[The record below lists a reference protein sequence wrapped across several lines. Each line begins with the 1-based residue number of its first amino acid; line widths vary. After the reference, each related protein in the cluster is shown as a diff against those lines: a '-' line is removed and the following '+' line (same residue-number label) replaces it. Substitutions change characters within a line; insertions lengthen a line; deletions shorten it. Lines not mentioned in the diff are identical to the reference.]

1 MTESELGAWMAYLKA
16 THLLERRVE
25 EQLKAD
31 SGLTHA
37 HYEILAKLSASPDRQ
52 LRMTDLARKLVVSK
66 SGLTYQIGQLEK
78 RGLVERTACPS
89 DERGV
94 LAVLT
99 GEGMRCLEK
108 TAPGHVAVVRA
119 FLIDQ
124 LTPDELETMT
134 RIMSK
139 AAAAMAEDAGNAA
152 EEKGRGG
159 RLPRTV
165 PPPDT
170 RPGGSP
176 FGPSPD
182 GRGHSP
188 RSRGSSIRTDA

>member
-1 MTESELGAWMAYLKA
+1 MTDTPWLSEAEMSAWMAYLTA
-16 THLLERRVE
+16 SHLLERRIE

-37 HYEILAKLSASPDRQ
+37 QYEILAKLSAAPGRRM
-52 LRMTDLARKLVVSK
+52 RMTELARSAVVSK
-66 SGLTYQIGQLEK
+66 SGLTYQIGRLEK
-78 RGLVERTACPS
+78 RGLVARAACPS

-99 GEGMRCLEK
+99 DRGMSCLEK

-124 LTPDELETMT
+124 LTPEELAGMT

-139 AAAAMAEDAGNAA
+139 AAAVMASPYGDDPTGMTGRTSTTGMTSTAGTGVA
-152 EEKGRGG
+152 G
-159 RLPRTV
+159 V
-165 PPPDT
+165 
-170 RPGGSP
+170 
-176 FGPSPD
+176 
-182 GRGHSP
+182 
-188 RSRGSSIRTDA
+188 

>member
-1 MTESELGAWMAYLKA
+1 MADTRWLTESELGAWMAYLRA

-37 HYEILAKLSASPDRQ
+37 HYEILAKLSASPGGQ
-52 LRMTDLARKLVVSK
+52 LRMTDLARKVVVSK
-66 SGLTYQIGQLEK
+66 SGLTYQVGQLEK
-78 RGLVERTACPS
+78 RGLVERADCPS

-99 GEGMRCLEK
+99 DEGTRCLEK

-124 LTPDELETMT
+124 LTPEELETMT

-139 AAAAMAEDAGNAA
+139 ATAAMAAAPEGAPGGKADTARADGRKAGGKKTK
-152 EEKGRGG
+152 KGR
-159 RLPRTV
+159 PA
-165 PPPDT
+165 
-170 RPGGSP
+170 S
-176 FGPSPD
+176 
-182 GRGHSP
+182 
-188 RSRGSSIRTDA
+188 A

>member
-1 MTESELGAWMAYLKA
+1 MKDTRWLSEIELDAWMAYVTA

-37 HYEILAKLSASPDRQ
+37 QYEILAKLSASPERRM
-52 LRMTDLARKLVVSK
+52 RMTELARKVVVSK

-78 RGLVERTACPS
+78 LGLVARTTCPS

-99 GEGMRCLEK
+99 DEGLRCLEQ

-124 LTPDELETMT
+124 LTSEELQAMA

-139 AAAAMAEDAGNAA
+139 AAAVMTAA
-152 EEKGRGG
+152 
-159 RLPRTV
+159 P
-165 PPPDT
+165 
-170 RPGGSP
+170 
-176 FGPSPD
+176 
-182 GRGHSP
+182 GHSTEAP
-188 RSRGSSIRTDA
+188 AAARRRATGRRTALG

>member
-1 MTESELGAWMAYLKA
+1 MADTRWLSEGELDAWMAYLRA
-16 THLLERRVE
+16 THLLERRIE

-31 SGLTHA
+31 SGLTHP
-37 HYEILAKLSASPDRQ
+37 HYEILAKLSIAPQRR
-52 LRMTDLARKLVVSK
+52 LRMSDLARRLVVSK

-78 RGLVERTACPS
+78 RGLVERMDCPS

-99 GEGMRCLEK
+99 DEGVRCLEK

-124 LTPDELETMT
+124 LTPEELATMA

-139 AAAAMAEDAGNAA
+139 AAAAMSPNGSH
-152 EEKGRGG
+152 GS
-159 RLPRTV
+159 
-165 PPPDT
+165 PPGSPGESQ
-170 RPGGSP
+170 GGSP
-176 FGPSPD
+176 NGDRPSPSQAD
-182 GRGHSP
+182 P
-188 RSRGSSIRTDA
+188 A